1 VFSKLSTERQLGM
14 AAGPIPIGIIWQWL
28 DREGVV
34 DRALRDHL
42 ETILML
48 VDALYSKRMRDAS
61 ELKNRPPAKG
71 KRR

>member
-14 AAGPIPIGIIWQWL
+14 SAGPIPIRIIWEWL
-28 DREGVV
+28 DREGVA

-42 ETILML
+42 ETVLML
-48 VDALYSKRMRDAS
+48 VDALYSKRMRDAA
-61 ELKNRPPAKG
+61 EVKNRPTPKK